1 MSGCAESQPV
11 EENSGRG
18 TSVMISGEVKVLG
31 VGAMEES
38 KVLGVGAMEESNG
51 GETGELMSGCAESQA
66 MEDNP
71 YEKDGT
77 AQSIWVDSQEDEYDD
92 LDELKLD
99 MLHHM
104 MPGFTQC
111 FKRK

>member
-18 TSVMISGEVKVLG
+18 TSVMISGEV
-31 VGAMEES
+31 

-99 MLHHM
+99 MLHRM

>member
-1 MSGCAESQPV
+1 M
-11 EENSGRG
+11 
-18 TSVMISGEVKVLG
+18 KVLG
-31 VGAMEES
+31 VGGMEESKVPSVGAMEES
-38 KVLGVGAMEESNG
+38 IG

-71 YEKDGT
+71 YEEKDGT